1 MYCNPRFFYY
11 DVDVSFRIICPIF
24 QFSVIRARST
34 LRRHVQCRS
43 MLDAAGCAASC
54 RRSAF
59 HDADARLGSAFHD
72 ADARWTPSLARSL
85 APLPPRSP
93 AVHAAPRLPAPRPI
107 PVAAQVRA
115 LQDRAYADMRGDQG
129 GREGRRERPR
139 GGGTR
144 KGRDGGGGLELTP
157 SPPPLPL
164 AWLISMGGGR
174 GGRVG
179 ER

>member
-43 MLDAAGCAASC
+43 MFDAAGCAASC
-54 RRSAF
+54 RR
-59 HDADARLGSAFHD
+59 SAFHD

-144 KGRDGGGGLELTP
+144 KGREGGGGGLELTP

-164 AWLISMGGGR
+164 AWLISMGGGK